1 NSPSPEESIAIQAAS
16 LPQRPTP
23 SDSSIL
29 PATPSELPKLA
40 NPYDDTESLDARVAA
55 YLHSNCASCHVPAG
69 GGNAAM
75 ELSHPTE
82 WSKMGILDATP
93 KHHDLGI
100 AGAKLVYPGDPD
112 KSLLLRRISIRGKD
126 QMPPV
131 ASNEVDDKAVALIR
145 QWIEGLAPIPSP

>member
-1 NSPSPEESIAIQAAS
+1 
-16 LPQRPTP
+16 
-23 SDSSIL
+23 
-29 PATPSELPKLA
+29 
-40 NPYDDTESLDARVAA
+40 
-55 YLHSNCASCHVPAG
+55 
-69 GGNAAM
+69 M

-131 ASNEVDDKAVALIR
+131 ASNEIDQRAVGLVR
-145 QWIEGLAPIPSP
+145 QWIEGLAKSPSP

>member
-1 NSPSPEESIAIQAAS
+1 
-16 LPQRPTP
+16 
-23 SDSSIL
+23 
-29 PATPSELPKLA
+29 
-40 NPYDDTESLDARVAA
+40 
-55 YLHSNCASCHVPAG
+55 
-69 GGNAAM
+69 M

>member
-1 NSPSPEESIAIQAAS
+1 MIHAAK

-23 SDSSIL
+23 SDSSVL
-29 PATPSELPKLA
+29 PALPSALPRLA
-40 NPYDDTESLDARVAA
+40 NPYDDTEPLDARVQA

-69 GGNAAM
+69 GGNSAM

-100 AGAKLVYPGDPD
+100 AGAKLVWSGNPQ
-112 KSLLLRRISIRGKD
+112 KSLLLQRMARRGKD
-126 QMPPV
+126 QMPPIS
-131 ASNEVDDKAVALIR
+131 SNLVDHRAVALLKR
-145 QWIEGLAPIPSP
+145 WIEGLP